1 MVRTGRRFRQSSGGL
16 PTAVRAR
23 VNVNAWARVCAVTVC
38 IVYSAGIDNIVA
50 VLHARKAC
58 TRDAIVAPQLVA
70 LSLHITPSAIR
81 AR

>member
-1 MVRTGRRFRQSSGGL
+1 MVRTSRRFRQSSSGL

-23 VNVNAWARVCAVTVC
+23 VDVNAGARVCAVTVC
-38 IVYSAGIDNIVA
+38 IVCSAGIDNIAA

-58 TRDAIVAPQLVA
+58 TRYAIVAPQLVA